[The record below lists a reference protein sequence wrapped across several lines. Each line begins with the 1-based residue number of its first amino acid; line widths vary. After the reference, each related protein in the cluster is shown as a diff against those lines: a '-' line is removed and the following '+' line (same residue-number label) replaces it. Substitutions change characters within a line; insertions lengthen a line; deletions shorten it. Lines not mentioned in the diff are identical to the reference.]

1 MTAPART
8 LVPVG
13 RTGVRV
19 TRLGLGSAEIGG
31 LYTAL
36 SDEQAVGVVER
47 AWDAGVRYF
56 DSAPLYGYGT
66 AERRIGLGLRG
77 RPRDEFTVSTK
88 VGRLI
93 VPSDAVPPGAVIDR
107 QARDGVDDGN
117 YGDVSDRRVL
127 FDYSRDGVLRSV
139 EASLERL
146 RLDRIDIL
154 FIHDP
159 DDHWEAAI
167 GEAYPALH
175 DLRAQG
181 VVGAIGA
188 GMNQAEMLAR
198 FAREGDFDVFMIA
211 GRYTLLDQP
220 ALRELLPLCEAKGIS
235 AVAVGVMNSG
245 ILANPRPGAYFDYR
259 PAPDHRVLRAQRLAE
274 VCARHGVPLKHA
286 AIRFPLAHPAV
297 VSVAAGVRTTD
308 HFDDYPAA
316 YAASI
321 PGALWEELRAEGLI
335 DPAAPIP
342 AEGALAW

>member
-1 MTAPART
+1 MTAGPRHRVT
-8 LVPVG
+8 VG
-13 RTGVRV
+13 RTGVEV

-36 SDEQAVGVVER
+36 SDEQAIGVVER
-47 AWDAGVRYF
+47 AWEHGVRYF

-66 AERRIGLGLRG
+66 AERRIGAGLAG

-88 VGRLI
+88 VGRLVVAHDR
-93 VPSDAVPPGAVIDR
+93 VPAGADVDR
-107 QARDGVDDGN
+107 QSRDGVDDGN
-117 YGDVSDRRVL
+117 YGDVSDRRVI
-127 FDYSRDGVLRSV
+127 FDYSRDGVIRSV
-139 EASLERL
+139 EESLTRL
-146 RLDRIDIL
+146 GLDRIDIL

-159 DDHWEAAI
+159 DEHWEAAI

-220 ALRELLPLCEAKGIS
+220 ALRELLPLCEEKGIA

-245 ILANPRPGAYFDYR
+245 IMADPRPGAYFDYR
-259 PAPDHRVLRAQRLAE
+259 PAPDELVARAQRIAA
-274 VCARHGVPLKHA
+274 VCARHGVSTKSA

-297 VSVAAGVRTTD
+297 VSVAAGVRTID
-308 HFDDYPAA
+308 HLDDYPRALET
-316 YAASI
+316 SI
-321 PGALWEELRAEGLI
+321 PAAFWEELRHEGLI
-335 DPAAPIP
+335 DPTAPVP
-342 AEGALAW
+342 AEGPLAW